1 VPRKRRLQTLAVACW
16 SVTIIVTTFIFL
28 LLWCVSSSGITGN
41 FVGTLM
47 TAYIPQL
54 DTTALAVN
62 RDISHLDSLLRP
74 ESGTRW
80 ED

>member
-28 LLWCVSSSGITGN
+28 LLWCVVRVASISS
-41 FVGTLM
+41 GTLM

-62 RDISHLDSLLRP
+62 RDVSHLDSLLRP